1 MRRHD
6 EIRCTSHAGA
16 MIGADDE
23 FPDRLSG
30 SILHR
35 HALRR
40 GNGPQ
45 VVVLF
50 IGQAQSHGH
59 IGMVSV

>member
-1 MRRHD
+1 
-6 EIRCTSHAGA
+6 

-35 HALRR
+35 HSVRR

-50 IGQAQSHGH
+50 IGKAQSHGH